1 MFSIK
6 RGKLRLASFT
16 IKRAS

>member
-6 RGKLRLASFT
+6 RGKLQLASFT